1 MPILFFSVV
10 SRYLP
15 RLIGLSLPILK
26 IATWLKFPFF
36 FYMSR
41 EVLLS
46 PSLQM
51 VAPTYSSYYSQG
63 IYSEN
68 LFPHFP
74 LHPWEAISNSSPCY
88 SFILRPSSYEIWQSA
103 RTGKKMLKKLLPKTK
118 SKKKK
123 EAASSA
129 IPTLDR
135 LHEVWHPRCTKFF
148 ACLPCS
154 CLLDLYFRCA
164 CVSSI
169 VCRSPIKFM
178 EV

>member
-41 EVLLS
+41 VVLLS

-74 LHPWEAISNSSPCY
+74 LHPWEAISNSSPYY
-88 SFILRPSSYEIWQSA
+88 SFIRHRPSSYEIDNKQGLA
-103 RTGKKMLKKLLPKTK
+103 RRCWRNCCQRLRARRRRRQPPLRYPRWIGSMRFGIPVAPNSLL
-118 SKKKK
+118 
-123 EAASSA
+123 
-129 IPTLDR
+129 
-135 LHEVWHPRCTKFF
+135 
-148 ACLPCS
+148 
-154 CLLDLYFRCA
+154 
-164 CVSSI
+164 VSPVLVFLI
-169 VCRSPIKFM
+169 FTFVVLVFLQ
-178 EV
+178 